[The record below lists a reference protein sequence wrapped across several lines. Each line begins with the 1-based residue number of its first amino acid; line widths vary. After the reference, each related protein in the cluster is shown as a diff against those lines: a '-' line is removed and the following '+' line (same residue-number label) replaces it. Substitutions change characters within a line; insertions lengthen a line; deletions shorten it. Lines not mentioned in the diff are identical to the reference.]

1 MISTLDRKPVG
12 HFLLAKGFVKQEILD
27 RALEEQKLIK
37 HKKLI
42 GELLVEK
49 NICTDEQITEALAEA
64 YEVPFVHVH
73 PRVADPR
80 VISVLPAEF
89 IEKHHVLP
97 LFVVEGVLTI
107 ALPEPA
113 NLFLLEE
120 IERISGFKAQIVAAT
135 IRDITAT
142 YRAYVT
148 ETQAFVIDDL
158 FAIECTG
165 KISVVQKRTESAIPV
180 SQVAID
186 SPAGKVVDFC
196 LQQAIQDGASDI
208 HIEPGDNVLRIRH
221 RIDGRMVERLRPP
234 PNMRAAITARVKQLA
249 SLDIATPGRAQETRL
264 QIQFEA
270 RQVDL
275 RISIMPGRWG
285 ENIVIRLLDN
295 EKSSAHLEKLG
306 FGYDILKKWRKLIH
320 QPNGMVLVSG
330 PTGSGKTATLYAS
343 IGELNSDE
351 VNICTIEDP
360 VACPLHGVN
369 QFEVSE
375 VNGFSYPAAFRS
387 VLQQDPDVVLVG
399 AIKEIEIARIAMQS
413 ALTGQLILS
422 TMHTNDAP
430 SSLVRLCN
438 LGVEPYLVAASVT
451 GVLAQRQIRK
461 LCQRC
466 KEQYVPTITERRHLE
481 KFGVTVD
488 EMFRPKGC
496 DHCRNL
502 GFVGRVAIHELLVM
516 NDQLS
521 DRLSHGAGLA
531 EIRELAAAGG
541 MKSLRADGIEKV
553 RAGITTLDEVYR
565 VST

>member
-1 MISTLDRKPVG
+1 MIYTLDRKPVG

-27 RALEEQKLIK
+27 RALDEQKLIK

-49 NICTDEQITEALAEA
+49 NLCTDEQITEALADA
-64 YEVPFVHVH
+64 YEVPFVQLN
-73 PRVADPR
+73 PRVADPK
-80 VISVLPAEF
+80 VIRILPAEF
-89 IEKHHVLP
+89 IEKHHVMP

-113 NLFLLEE
+113 NLFLIEE
-120 IERISGFKAQIVAAT
+120 IERISACKVQVVAAT
-135 IRDITAT
+135 IREITRT
-142 YRAYVT
+142 YHAYVSD
-148 ETQAFVIDDL
+148 TQAFIIDDL
-158 FAIECTG
+158 ISDDCSG
-165 KISVVQKRTESAIPV
+165 KISVVQSRHEP
-180 SQVAID
+180 AID
-186 SPAGKVVDFC
+186 PSQITVESSAGKIVDFC
-196 LQQAIQDGASDI
+196 LQQAIKDGASDI
-208 HIEPGDNVLRIRH
+208 HIEPGDNVLRIRN

-234 PNMRAAITARVKQLA
+234 PATRAAITARVKQLA
-249 SLDIATPGRAQETRL
+249 SLDMAVQNRPQETRL

-285 ENIVIRLLDN
+285 ENIVIRLMDTD
-295 EKSSAHLEKLG
+295 KSSAHLEKLG
-306 FGYDILKKWRKLIH
+306 FGYDILKKWRKLIR
-320 QPNGMVLVSG
+320 QPNGLVLVSG

-343 IGELNSDE
+343 LNELNSDE

-369 QFEVSE
+369 QFEVSD
-375 VNGFSYPAAFRS
+375 VNGFAYPAAFRS

-399 AIKEIEIARIAMQS
+399 AIKEIEIARMAMQA
-413 ALTGQLILS
+413 ALTGHLILS

-438 LGVEPYLVAASVT
+438 LGLEPYLVAASVT

-466 KEQYVPTITERRHLE
+466 KESYVPTITERRHLD

-488 EMFRPKGC
+488 TLFRPKGC
-496 DHCRNL
+496 DHCHRL
-502 GFVGRVAIHELLVM
+502 GFIGRVAIHELLVM
-516 NDQLS
+516 NDQIS
-521 DRLSHGAGLA
+521 DRVSHGAALA
-531 EIRELAAAGG
+531 EIRELAIAGG
-541 MKSLRADGIEKV
+541 MKSLRADGVEKV
-553 RAGITTLDEVYR
+553 QAGITTLDEVYR